1 MMFDSGKE
9 KKNYR
14 CVGVSPSFKMDQ
26 EKPAAGAD
34 NPGGK
39 GLGSASFSLEQE
51 RAAAV
56 AENMGGKSLSSPV
69 FGVGQDRVR
78 VDHSDGSSMSSIGF
92 VDHDR
97 LGTDHVD
104 GNGSAEFGLLK
115 SDSFRPD
122 LVCVS
127 PLYKKMMTNKMA
139 NSMIGSNSMFLSS
152 MVGKARSSNFTLS
165 EKLDLLQLV
174 RPHIRIL
181 EEHTNKHAVIVD
193 KNKCWDT
200 VAEQYNTLGGDR
212 PHRTAQGLRTLY
224 KRLKES
230 AKQEVMLRRHAQ
242 PEYRANFSEPTR
254 RIMEM
259 IPHLFH
265 HVPFLDKESA
275 LCRIMINKHGIP
287 IEHPGS
293 SSLAGLQDFSAVQN
307 VAQEQVHSESDSDA
321 RPTSEDR
328 ASLMHPGPGQ
338 DGGEEEEVEQDL
350 SSNQDYEASLSPDAS
365 SVNMPMPLSPV
376 AIRHDLYPNNIY
388 PQHEVHEVERF
399 QSLQLSR
406 EEQELVVSNHRKVAL
421 YLQEK
426 REALKR
432 KQELEEELIRA
443 KITVEMLR
451 AERLRQGLSLPQ

>member
-1 MMFDSGKE
+1 MFDSGKE

-26 EKPAAGAD
+26 GKTAAEH
-34 NPGGK
+34 PGK
-39 GLGSASFSLEQE
+39 CLGSASFSLDQE

-56 AENMGGKSLSSPV
+56 AENMGAKSLNSL
-69 FGVGQDRVR
+69 GVGQERVR
-78 VDHSDGSSMSSIGF
+78 AEHSDGSSLSSIGF
-92 VDHDR
+92 VDHER
-97 LGTDHVD
+97 LGQDHAD
-104 GNGSAEFGLLK
+104 GNGTADFGLLK
-115 SDSFRPD
+115 GDSFRPD

-127 PLYKKMMTNKMA
+127 PLYKKMITNKMA
-139 NSMIGSNSMFLSS
+139 TSMIGSNSMFLSS

-193 KNKCWDT
+193 KNKCWET

-242 PEYRANFSEPTR
+242 PEYRSNISEPTR

-265 HVPFLDKESA
+265 HVPFMDKEPA
-275 LCRIMINKHGIP
+275 LYRLMINKHGVP
-287 IEHPGS
+287 IEHPGSS
-293 SSLAGLQDFSAVQN
+293 SSLAGLQDFSDVQN
-307 VAQEQVHSESDSDA
+307 MSQEQIQSESDSEA
-321 RPTSEDR
+321 RPSSDDHAPNMRPE
-328 ASLMHPGPGQ
+328 MGQ
-338 DGGEEEEVEQDL
+338 EGGEEEEGEQEL
-350 SSNQDYEASLSPDAS
+350 SSNQDYDASLSPD
-365 SVNMPMPLSPV
+365 SVNMPMPVSPV
-376 AIRHDLYPNNIY
+376 AIRNDLYPNNIY
-388 PQHEVHEVERF
+388 PQHEVERF

-406 EEQELVVSNHRKVAL
+406 EEQELVLSNHRKVAL